1 MATTERDYYEVL
13 GVPRDASDADVK
25 KAFRRLARE
34 LHPDVS
40 DASDADTRFREV
52 AEAYEVL
59 SDPERR
65 QTYDRF
71 GHAGLR
77 SGGFRPTEF
86 DLGNLSDIFAAFFG
100 EGIFGAPARGARP
113 ARGADVAVAVEITL
127 ADVQTGTTVAV
138 PVRVAASCER
148 CDGSGAEPGSAP
160 VMCSTCGGA
169 GRVQH
174 VSQSVFG
181 QFVRASTC
189 PACDGA
195 GRVVEH
201 PCVECDGAGRLLV
214 DRSLEVDVPAGIHD
228 GQRIRLRGE
237 GHAGSLG
244 GATGDVFVQVRVRP
258 EAGLERDGDDL
269 VTVAQLTMVEAA
281 LGTTATVRTPGGD
294 VDVELPAGTQPH
306 DVVVVRGRGLPS
318 LRTGRPGDLR
328 VHADV
333 RVPRRLSDAQ
343 REQLRTLGET
353 IEAAAYED
361 DDGLFARLKSAFR

>member
-40 DASDADTRFREV
+40 DSPDADSRFREV

-59 SDPERR
+59 SDPARR
-65 QTYDRF
+65 ETYDRF

-77 SGGFRPTEF
+77 RGGFQPTDF
-86 DLGNLSDIFAAFFG
+86 GMGDLSDIFAAFFG
-100 EGIFGAPARGARP
+100 EGIFGSGARGSRA
-113 ARGADVAVAVEITL
+113 ARGADLAVAVEIGL
-127 ADVQTGTTVAV
+127 EDVVDGVTVDV
-138 PVRVAASCER
+138 PVEVATRCER
-148 CDGSGAEPGSAP
+148 CAGSGAEPGTTP
-160 VMCSTCGGA
+160 VTCPTCAGA

-195 GRVVEH
+195 GQVVEH
-201 PCVECDGAGRLLV
+201 PCAECDGAGRLLTT
-214 DRSLEVDVPAGIHD
+214 RTLAVDVPAGIHD

-237 GHAGSLG
+237 GHAGVLG
-244 GATGDVFVQVRVRP
+244 GGAGDVFVQVRVRP
-258 EAGLERDGDDL
+258 DPALERDGDDL
-269 VTVAQLTMVEAA
+269 VAVAQLTMIEAA
-281 LGTTATVRTPGGD
+281 LGVTVTVRTPSGD
-294 VDVELPAGTQPH
+294 VEVELPPGTQPH
-306 DVVVVRGRGLPS
+306 EVVVVRGRGLPS

-333 RVPRRLSDAQ
+333 RVPRRLSAEQ
-343 REQLRTLGET
+343 AEQLRALGSS
-353 IEAAAYED
+353 IPDDAYTR
-361 DDGLFARLKSAFR
+361 DDGFFRRLKSAFR